1 MPKSDIVE
9 RAIQTAQATLPNYSD
24 RLGQV
29 YAYIVSYK
37 MDHDGN
43 SPTIREI
50 SAACGFSS
58 TSVAD
63 YNLHK
68 LERAKLIRF
77 RKAFRARQIDVVGGK
92 WLPPDYL
99 TPQK

>member
-1 MPKSDIVE
+1 MPASDVIE
-9 RAIQTAQATLPNYSD
+9 RAIKAARASLPNYSD

-50 SAACGFSS
+50 CTACGFSS
-58 TSVAD
+58 TSVAY

-77 RKAFRARQIDVVGGK
+77 RKAYRARQIDVVGGK
-92 WLPPDYL
+92 WLPPEGL
-99 TPQK
+99 E